1 MATFNYILG
10 RKKNNGRYPIC
21 LMIRNGHSNTPMSL
35 GLETIKSD
43 WNDNSQRVVV
53 RAKDTY
59 QMRQDKED
67 TNEYLDLFM
76 QRVKEVERVL
86 QKRGL
91 GEMTATQIKEFI
103 INYNPNSKSIEG
115 KGDFVAY
122 FNRIANDK
130 PKSRDKYEGTLKSL
144 IAYNR
149 CRDEYNGQEQIRF
162 NDITAEFIR
171 RYINYLKELPYN
183 ASKKKGGLLYKNYS
197 VATQQTY
204 ISVLKRVLNCAIDD
218 NKVSADAMKGFRGYK
233 MPSVPN
239 DVFTLTIEQ
248 LREMLRYPLHE
259 GSRLK
264 MTRDLFI
271 FSFCCRGMNL
281 EDMFFL
287 KRKDVRLPYIDYVR
301 KKTQHIS
308 QQKITISLE
317 GYEDK
322 VFELIKPYTAKY
334 NQWHEKCD
342 DDYYFALP
350 FHYFQWQGNRG
361 YDNFAGYVQKDM
373 RALRKIFNLPPEFRF
388 YTARHTFSTILSDD
402 SGKETYVDASLGH
415 SPKSISGKHYI
426 GIDYDK
432 LNKYH
437 QEILSRLFEE

>member
-1 MATFNYILG
+1 
-10 RKKNNGRYPIC
+10 
-21 LMIRNGHSNTPMSL
+21 MSL

-43 WNDNSQRVVV
+43 WNDNSQRIVV

-59 QMRQDKED
+59 QIRVDKED
-67 TNEYLDLFM
+67 TNENLDLLM

-86 QKRGL
+86 QKKGIL
-91 GEMTATQIKEFI
+91 GEMTATQIKEII
-103 INYNPNSKSIEG
+103 INYNPNKNIEG
-115 KGDFVAY
+115 KGDFVEY

-149 CRDEYNGQEQIRF
+149 CRDEYNGQDKIRF
-162 NDITAEFIR
+162 SDITAEFIR
-171 RYINYLKELPYN
+171 RYINYLKLPYN
-183 ASKKKGGLLYKNYS
+183 ASKKKNGLLYKDYS

-204 ISVLKRVLNCAIDD
+204 ISVLKRVLNCATDD
-218 NKVSADAMKGFRGYK
+218 NKLSADVMKGFRGYK
-233 MPSVPN
+233 MPSMPN
-239 DVFTLTIEQ
+239 DIFALTIEQ
-248 LREMLRYPLHE
+248 LREILRYPLHE

-281 EDMFFL
+281 EDVFFL
-287 KRKDVRLPYIDYVR
+287 KKKDVALPYIAYVR

-322 VFELIKPYTAKY
+322 VFELIKPYTAKH

-342 DDYYFALP
+342 DDCYFALP

-373 RALRKIFNLPPEFRF
+373 RALRKIFNLPSEFRF
-388 YTARHTFSTILSDD
+388 YTARHTFATILSRDYNA
-402 SGKETYVDASLGH
+402 GQEYVDASLGH
-415 SPKSISGKHYI
+415 SSKSIAGKHYI
-426 GIDYDK
+426 SIDVNK
-432 LNKYH
+432 LNEYH
-437 QEILSRLFEE
+437 RNILSRLFEE